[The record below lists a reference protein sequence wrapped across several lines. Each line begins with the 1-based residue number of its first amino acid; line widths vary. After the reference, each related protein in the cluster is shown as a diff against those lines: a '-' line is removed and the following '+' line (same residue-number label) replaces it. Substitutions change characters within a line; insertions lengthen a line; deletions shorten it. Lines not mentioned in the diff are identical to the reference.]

1 MKSRIA
7 INAVLFVSLAGVGSI
22 PGVPDFCCGRQD
34 CKPAAVQVL
43 SKNSIF
49 SVVRVEGKTLHLP
62 AGRVFRS
69 RLSSYYCF
77 NQEKAECE
85 GGVVSR
91 ECAMCVIE
99 GGGFVNTIN
108 VTPVAENK
116 HLLIPTQQNCANC
129 HGDKGKG

>member
-1 MKSRIA
+1 MKSKIA

-49 SVVRVEGKTLHLP
+49 SVVRVEGKVLHLP
-62 AGRVFRS
+62 AGRVFQS

-77 NQEKAECE
+77 NIEKAECE

-91 ECAMCVIE
+91 ECVLCVIE

-108 VTPVAENK
+108 VTPVAANK
-116 HLLIPTQQNCANC
+116 LLLIPAADNCESC
-129 HGDKGKG
+129 HSGKGNG